1 MKKVLLKD
9 LPERLRQAFLDTIP
23 RLRGR
28 EPDTLVRVLRP
39 VDGFF
44 QKPEAL
50 RDDRR
55 PTVAFATVPWELDT
69 SGGAIRLEPFEPI
82 LIEPQPNR
90 RTLIKAALGTAAVAV
105 LGVTFFT
112 GNETVRAEGLLD
124 RFCNAPSPAARADI
138 LSSVQGSKTQEAR
151 DLYVYI
157 LLNRWSPGES
167 EKLVK
172 DALCGLESAGDQLLY
187 TLACYFALYCI
198 PVYDIRLE
206 AIYRLAMLK
215 DPLITKHL
223 PQLKNIDPLIYQE
236 ALKLLNK

>member
-39 VDGFF
+39 ADGFF
-44 QKPEAL
+44 QKPEGL

-69 SGGAIRLEPFEPI
+69 SGGAIRLDPFEPV

-112 GNETVRAEGLLD
+112 GNGTVRAEGLLQ
-124 RFCNAPSPAARADI
+124 RFRSAGSAAARADI

-151 DLYVYI
+151 DLYVHI
-157 LLNRWSPGES
+157 LLNKWPAGES

-187 TLACYFALYCI
+187 TLACYYALYCV

-215 DPLITKHL
+215 DPLIRKHL
-223 PQLKNIDPLIYQE
+223 PDLRKIDPMVHQE
-236 ALKLLNK
+236 AVKLLNQ